1 MPAILL
7 AVIGSRIGQ
16 IALALL
22 VGYGWGWWRTDAG
35 WRETVSKERAA
46 AEYARQVERVRQE
59 AAARE
64 IAAEATR
71 RLAEEQE
78 MAAAMRRQLDDLKRS
93 EVHAPSKKECP
104 ACRVDDDFV
113 KRMRDLDA
121 AGRKAT
127 PSRRAR

>member
-7 AVIGSRIGQ
+7 AVIGSRVGQ

-35 WRETVSKERAA
+35 WRDTVAKERAA
-46 AEYARQVERVRQE
+46 AEAALQIERARQD

-78 MAAAMRRQLDDLKRS
+78 MTASMRRQIDDLKRS
-93 EVHAPSKKECP
+93 EADAPKTNCP
-104 ACRVDDDFV
+104 ACRVDDDFIR
-113 KRMRDLDA
+113 RMRDLDA
-121 AGRKAT
+121 AGRKT
-127 PSRRAR
+127 RSPRRSR